1 MQEFTDLG
9 RATVQDQGSK
19 FDLVINLKTARALGL
34 EIPPGLVLRADALPP
49 AWLTRGRS
57 KRSRSDEE
65 VGARVR
71 EIFWRAGEP
80 TAPRARARE

>member
-1 MQEFTDLG
+1 
-9 RATVQDQGSK
+9 
-19 FDLVINLKTARALGL
+19 LVINLKTARALGL

-71 EIFWRAGEP
+71 ENFLESGRTYGAKGPGAGINEISH
-80 TAPRARARE
+80 ES